1 MGLREHGS
9 MDLYNHSMA
18 VNMCRILIV
27 LNAVKV
33 SVIVQVCRQW

>member
-1 MGLREHGS
+1 MALGEHGS
-9 MDLYNHSMA
+9 IDLYDYSMA
-18 VNMCRILIV
+18 VNVCRILIV